1 MTKEGISIGL
11 MAIVARVMAAT
22 MTMVAIMVVVRSCR
36 NLTMEEIASIGLV
49 EDIIDV
55 SVVGG
60 VELLW
65 PVSTVFVESKNKT

>member
-1 MTKEGISIGL
+1 

-22 MTMVAIMVVVRSCR
+22 KTMVAIMVVVRSCR
-36 NLTMEEIASIGLV
+36 KLTMEEIASIGLV

>member
-1 MTKEGISIGL
+1 
-11 MAIVARVMAAT
+11 
-22 MTMVAIMVVVRSCR
+22 
-36 NLTMEEIASIGLV
+36 MEEIASIGLV